1 LAGTVLDG
9 GCGGHMCCIARCRVG
24 RSRGMSYKS
33 RGSLWYHHHTPSTF
47 SCFPPPQRASFHGL
61 LDLLSHLPS
70 TVARE
75 EQNFIIVALLGPF
88 ASALTP
94 FVVARTTRFVSNLF
108 VDKTASVEAASGGIE
123 SAWWPRGVL

>member
-1 LAGTVLDG
+1 MEDQT
-9 GCGGHMCCIARCRVG
+9 
-24 RSRGMSYKS
+24 
-33 RGSLWYHHHTPSTF
+33 
-47 SCFPPPQRASFHGL
+47 
-61 LDLLSHLPS
+61 
-70 TVARE
+70 
-75 EQNFIIVALLGPF
+75 FIIVVVVALLGPF